1 MSQSRAAVGQV
12 SVQSVAQERNIAAE
26 HAVAE
31 LSVRAPMVIA
41 VRTQSADAILAALD
55 PEQVKVAKTFDVPVC
70 VIAGAGTGKTRAVT
84 HRIAYGAATGKLDPR
99 RTLAVT
105 FTTKAAGT
113 MKGRLADLG
122 VVGVQA
128 RTIHSAALRQ
138 IKFFWPR
145 AYNCELPP
153 VSDSRFSM
161 VAEAARRIG
170 LGNDK
175 ALVRDLSAEISWAKV
190 SNVPNEQYAALART
204 EGRVVAGVSATDV
217 GRVLAGYEA
226 VKRERCVID
235 LDDILLCAVGMMVQH
250 RDITEEIRSR
260 YQHFVV
266 DEYQDVSP
274 LQHRLLELWFGDRN
288 DVCVVGDPHQA
299 IHSYAG
305 ARADY
310 LMNFVAD
317 HPGAKRIDL
326 VRNYRSTPEIIRLAN
341 EVLVN
346 RMTPDEAPE
355 HGRGVTLVSRGRSGS
370 EPVYQALGDDSSEAS
385 AIAMWV
391 ESRHAA
397 GIPWSEIAVLYRI
410 NSQASHLETAFAE
423 RSIPYL
429 VKGSERFYE
438 RREVRRA
445 LDALVQIVADEPGA
459 DALPAFDRLLVSQGW
474 TAAAP
479 QGEGEVR
486 QRWESLQALRDLAAS
501 AVEEGTATLADLA
514 TVFSR
519 RAATQEAPVGDGV
532 TLATLHA
539 SKGLEWDVVAL
550 YGMSDAMVP
559 FIMAETP
566 VEIASERRLLHV
578 GVTRARRDLWVSYSW
593 SGSNRDRQ
601 GISRFLRGLP
611 GTGNAS
617 TKPPRH
623 RKRRATVAVCSVCGE
638 ALTAARDRKLGHH
651 IACEVGVDPTLVERL
666 REWRSER
673 AEADRVPAFV
683 ILTDATLLS
692 VAEKR
697 PDSVEGLLQVP
708 GIGRRKADHYA
719 ADLIKVLHDAS

>member
-1 MSQSRAAVGQV
+1 ML
-12 SVQSVAQERNIAAE
+12 
-26 HAVAE
+26 
-31 LSVRAPMVIA
+31 LSVTTLMVIA
-41 VRTQSADAILAALD
+41 VRTRTADAILAALD

-113 MKGRLADLG
+113 MRGRLADLG

-161 VAEAARRIG
+161 VAETTHRIG

-175 ALVRDLSAEISWAKV
+175 ALLRDLSAEISWAKV
-190 SNVPNEQYAALART
+190 SNVPTDQYASLARA

-235 LDDILLCAVGMMVQH
+235 LDDILLCAVGLLVQH
-250 RDITEEIRSR
+250 RDITEEIRAR
-260 YQHFVV
+260 YRHFVV

-310 LMNFVAD
+310 LLDFVAD

-326 VRNYRSTPEIIRLAN
+326 VRNYRSTPEIVQLAN

-346 RMTPDEAPE
+346 RMTPEEALE
-355 HGRGVTLVSRGRSGS
+355 HGRGVTLVSRGRSGP
-370 EPVYQALGDDSSEAS
+370 EPIYQALGDDASEAS
-385 AIAMWV
+385 AVAMWI

-410 NSQASHLETAFAE
+410 NSQAAQLETALAE

-429 VKGSERFYE
+429 VKGSERFYD
-438 RREVRRA
+438 RGEVRRS
-445 LDALVQIVADEPGA
+445 LDALARLAADEPGA
-459 DALPAFDRLLVSQGW
+459 DPLRAFDRILAAQGW
-474 TAAAP
+474 SAIAP
-479 QGEGEVR
+479 EGEGDVR
-486 QRWESLQALRDLAAS
+486 QRWESLQALHDLTVSVVDDGTRTLEQLAA
-501 AVEEGTATLADLA
+501 
-514 TVFSR
+514 VFSR

-550 YGMSDAMVP
+550 YGINDTMVP
-559 FIMAETP
+559 FIMAEAP
-566 VEIASERRLLHV
+566 AEMASERRLLHV

-593 SGSNRDRQ
+593 SGGNRDRQ

-611 GTGNAS
+611 GTGEM
-617 TKPPRH
+617 TDKPPRH
-623 RKRRATVAVCSVCGE
+623 RRKRRATITVCSVCGK

-651 IACEVGVDPTLVERL
+651 LACEVGVDPALVERL
-666 REWRSER
+666 RQWRSER

-683 ILTDATLLS
+683 ILTDATLLG

-697 PDSVEGLLQVP
+697 PDSMEGLLQIP
-708 GIGRRKADHYA
+708 GVGRRKADLYA
-719 ADLIKVLHDAS
+719 ADLIKVLHGSSDNQQ

>member
-1 MSQSRAAVGQV
+1 ML
-12 SVQSVAQERNIAAE
+12 
-26 HAVAE
+26 
-31 LSVRAPMVIA
+31 LSAMPLMVIA

-55 PEQVKVAKTFDVPVC
+55 PEQAKVAKTFDVPVC

-113 MKGRLADLG
+113 MRGRLADLG

-161 VAEAARRIG
+161 VAEASRRVG
-170 LGNDK
+170 LGSDK
-175 ALVRDLSAEISWAKV
+175 ALLRDLSAEISWAKV
-190 SNVPNEQYAALART
+190 SNVTNDQYASLARA

-226 VKRERCVID
+226 VKRECCVID
-235 LDDILLCAVGMMVQH
+235 LDDILLCAVGLLVQH
-250 RDITEEIRSR
+250 RDITEEIRNR

-266 DEYQDVSP
+266 DEYQDISP

-305 ARADY
+305 ARSDY
-310 LMNFVAD
+310 LLNFVAD

-326 VRNYRSTPEIIRLAN
+326 VRNYRSTPEVIRLAN

-346 RMTPDEAPE
+346 RVTPEEALE
-355 HGRGVTLVSRGRSGS
+355 HGTGVTLVSRGRSGP
-370 EPVYQALGDDSSEAS
+370 EPIFQALSDEASEA
-385 AIAMWV
+385 AAVAMWI

-397 GIPWSEIAVLYRI
+397 GIPWSEVAVLYRI
-410 NSQASHLETAFAE
+410 NSQAAHLETALAE

-429 VKGSERFYE
+429 VRGSERFYD
-438 RREVRRA
+438 RGEVRCS
-445 LDALVQIVADEPGA
+445 LDALAQLVADEPGA
-459 DALPAFDRLLVSQGW
+459 DPLPAFDQLLVAHGW
-474 TAAAP
+474 STTAP
-479 QGEGEVR
+479 EGEGDIR
-486 QRWESLQALRDLAAS
+486 QRWESLQALHDLAVS
-501 AVEEGTATLADLA
+501 HVNDGVTTLEGLAA
-514 TVFSR
+514 VFSR
-519 RAATQEAPVGDGV
+519 RAATQEPPVGDAV

-550 YGMSDAMVP
+550 YGISDAMVP
-559 FIMAETP
+559 FVMAETP
-566 VEIASERRLLHV
+566 AEMASERRLLHV

-593 SGSNRDRQ
+593 AGGNRERQ

-611 GTGNAS
+611 GTGDMTDRS
-617 TKPPRH
+617 PQHPRS
-623 RKRRATVAVCSVCGE
+623 RRATIMVCSVCGRP
-638 ALTAARDRKLGHH
+638 LTAAKDRKLGHH
-651 IACEVGVDPTLVERL
+651 LGCTVGVDPDLVDRL
-666 REWRSER
+666 RQWRSER

-692 VAEKR
+692 VAERR
-697 PDSVEGLLQVP
+697 PHSVESLLQVP
-708 GIGRRKADHYA
+708 GIGRRKADLYA
-719 ADLIKVLHDAS
+719 ADLITVLHDFSSDNQQ